1 MEKLQL
7 LVLKE
12 QTSTLD
18 SSGTLFQIQFAH
30 TVYINLSRI
39 VAMHKSESTDRF
51 SVCEHRK

>member
-18 SSGTLFQIQFAH
+18 SSGTLF
-30 TVYINLSRI
+30 
-39 VAMHKSESTDRF
+39 
-51 SVCEHRK
+51 

>member
-18 SSGTLFQIQFAH
+18 SSGTLL
-30 TVYINLSRI
+30 NLI
-39 VAMHKSESTDRF
+39 LLFLGKKLKFLVVGALHGN
-51 SVCEHRK
+51 